1 MIEDDAAQDA
11 ARNADR
17 DAACGKATRARHA

>member
-1 MIEDDAAQDA
+1 MIEDEAAQDA

-17 DAACGKATRARHA
+17 GATCGKATRARHA